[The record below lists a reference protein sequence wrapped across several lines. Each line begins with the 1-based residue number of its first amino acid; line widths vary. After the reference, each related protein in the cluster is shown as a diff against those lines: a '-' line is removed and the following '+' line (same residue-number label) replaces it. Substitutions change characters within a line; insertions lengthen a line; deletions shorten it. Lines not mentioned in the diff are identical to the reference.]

1 MRTTTPHIALIGM
14 PAIGKTTVGRK
25 LARIYARPFVDL
37 DHAIEEFIGCSI
49 AEYFER
55 MGEAAFRD
63 MEARVLALQVARDE
77 PLILSTGGGIVLR
90 EENRAQLRS
99 HCHVLYLTAKP
110 EMLLKRVRND
120 RTRPLLQVA
129 DPLKRLQ
136 ELYEVRHP
144 LYSEVADHRIAADTG
159 MRHVLQTIQQALR
172 GHGIEPELPMSNS
185 EFANLNCPTSF

>member
-1 MRTTTPHIALIGM
+1 MRTATPHIALIGM

-55 MGEAAFRD
+55 MGEVAFRD
-63 MEARVLALQVARDE
+63 AETRVLAQQVAHSE

-99 HCHVLYLTAKP
+99 HCHVLYLSAKP
-110 EMLLKRVRND
+110 EMLLRRVRND
-120 RTRPLLQVA
+120 QTRPLLQVA

-136 ELYEVRHP
+136 ELYELRHP
-144 LYSEVADHRIAADTG
+144 LYMDTADHHIAADTG
-159 MRHVLQTIQQALR
+159 MRNLLQTIAQALKD
-172 GHGIEPELPMSNS
+172 HGVEPVLPVSNC
-185 EFANLNCPTSF
+185 EFANLNCQTPF